1 MLKDGKFIKEP
12 PPKIGAFWVAPYKQ
26 RELNNE
32 ERLAEALY
40 RGYNPERMGLTAKLI
55 NALLRI

>member
-12 PPKIGAFWVAPYKQ
+12 PPKIGAFWVAPYKK

-40 RGYNPERMGLTAKLI
+40 RGYNPERMGLAAKLI

>member
-26 RELNNE
+26 RELTNE
-32 ERLAEALY
+32 EKLAEALY
-40 RGYNPERMGLTAKLI
+40 CGYNPERVGLTTKLI

>member
-12 PPKIGAFWVAPYKQ
+12 PPKIGSFWIPPPKY

-40 RGYNPERMGLTAKLI
+40 CGFNPQRPGLTSKLI